1 MRTAQTVSLETAKEI
16 LDAAESKANELGVA
30 MNLAVTNNEGN
41 LLAFRR
47 MDGAKLV
54 AASIAR
60 DKAYTAAAVK
70 KPTEALKEGSEP
82 GGDVY
87 GLQSTDDNRVVTFG
101 GGIPLESDGVVV
113 GAVGCSGGD
122 VSEDIAVASAGVT
135 AFEES
140 L

>member
-1 MRTAQTVSLETAKEI
+1 MRIAQTVSLDTAKEI
-16 LDAAESKANELGVA
+16 LDAAESKANELDVT

-70 KPTEALKEGSEP
+70 KPTEALKEASEP

-122 VSEDIAVASAGVT
+122 VSEDMAVAGAGVT
-135 AFEES
+135 AFEEP

>member
-1 MRTAQTVSLETAKEI
+1 MHTTETVSLADAKAV
-16 LDAAESKANELGVA
+16 LDAAESKATEIGVP

-60 DKAYTAAAVK
+60 DKAYTAASVE
-70 KPTEALKEGSEP
+70 KPSAALKEGSEP

-101 GGIPLESDGVVV
+101 GGIPLEHDGSVV

-122 VSEDIAVASAGVT
+122 VSEDVEVASAGVE
-135 AFEES
+135 AFEER

>member
-1 MRTAQTVSLETAKEI
+1 MLAAGEAK
-16 LDAAESKANELGVA
+16 AHELGVP
-30 MNLAVTNNEGN
+30 MNLAVVNDEGN

-54 AASIAR
+54 ASSIAR

-70 KPTEALKEGSEP
+70 KPTADLKAASEP

-101 GGIPLESDGVVV
+101 GGVPVEVDGEVV
-113 GAVGCSGGD
+113 GAVGASGGD
-122 VSEDIAVASAGVT
+122 VEEDVQVAT
-135 AFEES
+135 AALERFEEGE
-140 L
+140 

>member
-1 MRTAQTVSLETAKEI
+1 MQSHHSVSLDESKEI
-16 LDAAESKANELGVA
+16 LDAAEAKANELGVP
-30 MNLAVTNNEGN
+30 MNLAVTNHEGN

-47 MDGAKLV
+47 QDGAKLV

-70 KPTEALKEGSEP
+70 KPTEDLKEGSEP

-101 GGIPLESDGVVV
+101 GGIPIEYDGEVV
-113 GAVGCSGGD
+113 GAVGASGGD
-122 VSEDIAVASAGVT
+122 VSEDVAIAGAGAE
-135 AFEES
+135 AFTPSE
-140 L
+140 

>member
-1 MRTAQTVSLETAKEI
+1 MQTAYTLSLAEAKEA
-16 LDAAESKANELGVA
+16 LDRSEAKATELDVP
-30 MNLAVTNNEGN
+30 MNLAVVNNEGN

-70 KPTEALKEGSEP
+70 KPTADLKEASEP

-101 GGIPLESDGVVV
+101 GGIPVENDGTVV
-113 GAVGCSGGD
+113 GAVGASGGD
-122 VSEDIAVASAGVT
+122 VEEDIAVAGAAVDYLT
-135 AFEES
+135 DQ
-140 L
+140 